1 MHLLK
6 LLHAIVKVV
15 LGFNC
20 TLPNK
25 TKPKFDQY
33 SIPWVRCAFGIVF
46 YKAGHLTLNIVG
58 SVVSA
63 YLILRCTFSYYV
75 DEAGGVGCTGA
86 DVCSEQVGAS
96 CLQMVVA
103 LDQAACKSNFFL
115 LPPTCTHPCSHC
127 PLCSVDSPSLAI
139 RLVALKCH

>member
-1 MHLLK
+1 MSQSTQYLGSIVPLALL
-6 LLHAIVKVV
+6 
-15 LGFNC
+15 G
-20 TLPNK
+20 
-25 TKPKFDQY
+25 
-33 SIPWVRCAFGIVF
+33 R
-46 YKAGHLTLNIVG
+46 LTLNIVG

-96 CLQMVVA
+96 CLQIVCLA

-127 PLCSVDSPSLAI
+127 PVCSVDSPSLAI
-139 RLVALKCH
+139 RLVALVSLVVTSWDIVLFEAADRSRVLVQSG